1 MFFYS
6 FPEIL
11 KFMFFFSFIPLSAK
25 KSLISTL
32 PQHGAHKQQNRF
44 NESKKIYSKAQPNKF
59 SKYLWV
65 SGEIQSGRIEQAS
78 GFSATK

>member
-1 MFFYS
+1 MFFYG

-11 KFMFFFSFIPLSAK
+11 KFLFFFSLIPLSAK
-25 KSLISTL
+25 KSLIAAL
-32 PQHGAHKQQNRF
+32 PLHGAHKQQNRF
-44 NESKKIYSKAQPNKF
+44 YESKKIYSKAQPHKF
-59 SKYLWV
+59 SKNLWL